1 MYELSFKLFQ
11 HSRLQPKALIGDI
24 KKALAH
30 TNPGVRTAGI
40 SLCGTIYLYMGATL
54 RVFFEDEKPALLQ
67 QIDSEFEKVGQRT
80 LFRLVSEKE

>member
-1 MYELSFKLFQ
+1 MYLLSLLLFL

-67 QIDSEFEKVGQRT
+67 QIDSEFEKVG
-80 LFRLVSEKE
+80 FRDRMKDERH

>member
-1 MYELSFKLFQ
+1 MYLLSLLLFP

-67 QIDSEFEKVGQRT
+67 QIDSEFEKVGFIDRMKA
-80 LFRLVSEKE
+80 EWH